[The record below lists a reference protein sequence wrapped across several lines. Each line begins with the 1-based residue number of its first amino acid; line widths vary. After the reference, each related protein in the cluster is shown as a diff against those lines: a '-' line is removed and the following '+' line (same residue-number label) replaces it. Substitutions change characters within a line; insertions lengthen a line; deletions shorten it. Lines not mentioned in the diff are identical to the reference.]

1 MEDIALNIIIKDEKN
16 TINKK
21 VIAKKETYN
30 KYIKYEFKENNDI
43 TIYKIFEDSIN
54 IIKTNESQIKID
66 ILLSNKIS
74 SKAKIIFENKE
85 LPLQIELI
93 KLEINNNIKVEYQL
107 EGNYHL
113 IEIKK
118 DNIKYL
124 LKIKKYS
131 IMIYN
136 KRKGANNL

>member
-1 MEDIALNIIIKDEKN
+1 MEDITLNIIIKDEKN

-118 DNIKYL
+118 
-124 LKIKKYS
+124 
-131 IMIYN
+131 
-136 KRKGANNL
+136 R